1 MGLTIKSPVSELGKE
16 LSELVTTFIKTNNEL
31 LMNNPNQVTSDIGA
45 QTLGNA
51 IGYAIAKALISPTFI
66 SAINTGAGL
75 TAGQL
80 ISGALTSTIQE
91 P

>member
-1 MGLTIKSPVSELGKE
+1 MSLTIKSPVSEFGKE
-16 LSELVTTFIKTNNEL
+16 LAELTTAFIKINQEV
-31 LMNNPNQVTSDIGA
+31 LMKNPNQVTSDIGA

-66 SAINTGAGL
+66 AAINTGTGL